1 MNKEITMALLDLQT
15 MDVPETDGG
24 GHGDESSV
32 SLLLCDKHSSHSNLL
47 CL

>member
-1 MNKEITMALLDLQT
+1 MSLLDLQK
-15 MDVPETDGG
+15 MDVPETNGGGG
-24 GHGDESSV
+24 GHGDESSL

>member
-1 MNKEITMALLDLQT
+1 MSLLDLQK
-15 MDVPETDGG
+15 MDVPETNGGGGG
-24 GHGDESSV
+24 GHGDESSL

>member
-1 MNKEITMALLDLQT
+1 MTLLDLQK
-15 MDVPETDGG
+15 MDVPETTGG
-24 GHGDESSV
+24 GGGGGGDESSL